1 MAYLTECCNCYFDMY
16 LLKINVRPEIM
27 DPERKN
33 LLSIIRTRGK
43 KKEWKLKNDLLEQ
56 WFHIKGEII
65 FHSCFNCD
73 YKVLQNSEY
82 RKKPLF

>member
-1 MAYLTECCNCYFDMY
+1 
-16 LLKINVRPEIM
+16 M

-56 WFHIKGEII
+56 WFHKYFI
-65 FHSCFNCD
+65 H
-73 YKVLQNSEY
+73 VLIATTKYCRIQNTEKSRY
-82 RKKPLF
+82 FSKY